1 MKYENRR
8 RIRELLDA
16 GFSVPEIAHEIG
28 VHHDTIYKELDR
40 CGTAAQ
46 YDPDAAEAQATENR
60 KKQNNFPKKA
70 KMFEDAALAQCVSD
84 LILEDGLNIQQV
96 VDRLQAEDAGHFKRL
111 PKSRNT
117 IFAAID
123 GGLIP
128 GVTRETLKTRTVKL
142 FSGDLV
148 HIPQWVIRELGLH
161 DGDELALAVTEES
174 IILKK

>member
-1 MKYENRR
+1 MTYENRR
-8 RIRELLDA
+8 RIKELLDM
-16 GFSVPEIAHEIG
+16 GFSVPEIAKKIG

-40 CGTAAQ
+40 CGGASQ
-46 YDPDAAEAQATENR
+46 YDPDMAQTDAEKKR
-60 KKQNNFPKKA
+60 KNQNNFPSDRQIFK
-70 KMFEDAALAQCVSD
+70 DAELSQRVSD
-84 LILEDGLNIQQV
+84 LILEEGLNIQQV
-96 VDRLQAEDAGHFKRL
+96 IDWLQTEDAGRFRRL